1 MKFLPASTAALWV
14 LACTAALAAPP
25 AAPEPSAPLSKGEI
39 KAMRDFKLL
48 DFNGDGK
55 ISRTEVM
62 LFPRLA
68 AAFDEADTN
77 HDNYL
82 SFDEV
87 RAFAVRYRAERD
99 RQREAQ
105 KLLEGNEAPAS
116 EAPAAPTP
124 PPTPPPHKAPST
136 QP

>member
-1 MKFLPASTAALWV
+1 MHFLTASTAALLA
-14 LACTAALAAPP
+14 LACSAALATPP
-25 AAPEPSAPLSKGEI
+25 AAPAATAPLSKGEI

-55 ISRTEVM
+55 ISRAEVA

-82 SFDEV
+82 SYEEV

-99 RQREAQ
+99 RQRAQ
-105 KLLEGNEAPAS
+105 QKVQE
-116 EAPAAPTP
+116 
-124 PPTPPPHKAPST
+124 PST
-136 QP
+136 PTQEHQEKP

>member
-1 MKFLPASTAALWV
+1 MHFLTASTAALCA
-14 LACTAALAAPP
+14 LACSAALATSP
-25 AAPEPSAPLSKGEI
+25 AAAETPAASAPLSKGEI

-55 ISRTEVM
+55 ISRTEVA

-82 SFDEV
+82 SYEEV

-99 RQREAQ
+99 RLRAQ
-105 KLLEGNEAPAS
+105 QKAQEPAEPAP
-116 EAPAAPTP
+116 ERQEKP
-124 PPTPPPHKAPST
+124 
-136 QP
+136 

>member
-1 MKFLPASTAALWV
+1 MKFLPAITAALLA
-14 LACTAALAAPP
+14 LACTAARAAPP
-25 AAPEPSAPLSKGEI
+25 AEPAVSAPLSKGEI

-55 ISRTEVM
+55 ISRTEVA

-82 SFDEV
+82 SYEEV

-99 RQREAQ
+99 LQRAQ
-105 KLLEGNEAPAS
+105 EKAQTPAPHDANEAHQPQEPPLPS
-116 EAPAAPTP
+116 DAAKP
-124 PPTPPPHKAPST
+124 
-136 QP
+136 

>member
-1 MKFLPASTAALWV
+1 MRCLRSACALLLMSV
-14 LACTAALAAPP
+14 CALASAQNGPDG
-25 AAPEPSAPLSKGEI
+25 APLSKGEI

-55 ISRTEVM
+55 ISRTEVA

-68 AAFDEADTN
+68 ASFDEADTN

-82 SFDEV
+82 SFEEV

-99 RQREAQ
+99 RLRAEQKAQVPALQEANGARQ
-105 KLLEGNEAPAS
+105 PQEPPQES
-116 EAPAAPTP
+116 ETP
-124 PPTPPPHKAPST
+124 
-136 QP
+136 QPETKP